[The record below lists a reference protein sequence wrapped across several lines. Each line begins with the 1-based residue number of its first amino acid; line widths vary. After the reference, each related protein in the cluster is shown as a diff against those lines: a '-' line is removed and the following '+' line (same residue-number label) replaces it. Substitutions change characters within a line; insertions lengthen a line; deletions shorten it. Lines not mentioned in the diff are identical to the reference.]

1 MFATVCLVWRKAD
14 HAIELFNIQSGA
26 EKRKFAILANSR
38 RFLARSLRYSWNPER
53 MIEASGLSKTF
64 RSIRALDVL
73 DFGAEN
79 GTVTALLSR
88 NSAGKI
94 TTLRI
99 L

>member
-1 MFATVCLVWRKAD
+1 
-14 HAIELFNIQSGA
+14 
-26 EKRKFAILANSR
+26 
-38 RFLARSLRYSWNPER
+38 

>member
-1 MFATVCLVWRKAD
+1 
-14 HAIELFNIQSGA
+14 
-26 EKRKFAILANSR
+26 
-38 RFLARSLRYSWNPER
+38 

-64 RSIRALDVL
+64 RSIRALDVI

-79 GTVTALLSR
+79 GTVTALLGR
-88 NSAGKI
+88 NGAGKI